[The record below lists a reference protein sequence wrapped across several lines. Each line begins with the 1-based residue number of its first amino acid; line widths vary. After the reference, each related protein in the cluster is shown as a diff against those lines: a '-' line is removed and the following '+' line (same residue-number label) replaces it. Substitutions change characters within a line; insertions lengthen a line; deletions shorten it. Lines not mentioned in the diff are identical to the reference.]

1 MISASDES
9 VLPDNKGKAK
19 EFLDSLSIP
28 LPRDKYNDELYV
40 FYFLDA
46 PINSNNM
53 NTYTDL
59 DEAFPTRL
67 KKHSVMQEGEVFWGE
82 YRDTGE
88 VLEEWDVVQVFYEV
102 DDYSAGYNAFTN
114 LRRKLERDGYKFF
127 NESELGETE
136 DTKYRSKNLGHFTA
150 IKGNQLIYVKA
161 ALNNWDDGIYSIEIY
176 VNK

>member
-1 MISASDES
+1 
-9 VLPDNKGKAK
+9 
-19 EFLDSLSIP
+19 
-28 LPRDKYNDELYV
+28 
-40 FYFLDA
+40 
-46 PINSNNM
+46 
-53 NTYTDL
+53 
-59 DEAFPTRL
+59 
-67 KKHSVMQEGEVFWGE
+67 MQEGEVFWGE